1 MRKQRHTARGGGQN
15 LGRVGALGVLAAGA
29 LCAAVLS
36 VASRVPPT
44 PIDTAEIPSVE
55 IGPPIE
61 DAVTPPVRRDRRS
74 GARRAGK
81 RGSSA
86 RERGGSERRARKD
99 DSRGRGVRAGGSAL
113 PVAYGQSGG
122 DSGRNAI
129 ARPQPGGRSER
140 PVSGTGPRPGSGG
153 GDPGAPGNRDGARQ
167 SDPGGGG
174 GGNGGQPRNVPAPTS
189 TQPAVGEAADDN
201 DDAAIPTA
209 TAASEDDGE
218 SESEGEVETDPVPA
232 AAIPSPT
239 LVRSGDS
246 DPE

>member
-1 MRKQRHTARGGGQN
+1 MRKQRHTAPGGGQN

-86 RERGGSERRARKD
+86 RERGGSDRRARKD

-122 DSGRNAI
+122 GSDGNAI
-129 ARPQPGGRSER
+129 ARPEPGGGSER
-140 PVSGTGPRPGSGG
+140 PVSGTRPRRGSGG
-153 GDPGAPGNRDGARQ
+153 GDPGGE
-167 SDPGGGG
+167 G
-174 GGNGGQPRNVPAPTS
+174 GGNRAQPRNVPAPAPTP
-189 TQPAVGEAADDN
+189 TQPAVHEAMAGDA
-201 DDAAIPTA
+201 DDAATPTG
-209 TAASEDDGE
+209 TAASEDGGY
-218 SESEGEVETDPVPA
+218 SEVEGEGEVETDPMPA

-239 LVRSGDS
+239 LTRSGDS
-246 DPE
+246 DDE